1 MPRPETSLPVA
12 AMADLLENSGFRAFW
27 LANLLSNLGTSA
39 FVLAIN
45 WLTVRQYGALGI
57 ASLALAYGLPQL
69 LLQLV
74 GGTISDRI
82 NRRHLYSITES
93 AMLLVAVLILV
104 ASLHGLVPLWL
115 LALVNG
121 CNGAI
126 SAFDTPARTALITDM
141 VPGSEVVVAQQ
152 LYSLSANLTNVFGPA
167 LGGILLSL
175 GPDARSHEEI
185 AFAFNALSF
194 LPLLVCIPFL
204 PSHQPALRASAQ
216 RPPFLR
222 SLREGLSFVRH
233 RPDLRTL
240 LALLALLMLLGMPF
254 QGLLPVFVNR
264 HLSLEGGHGFYAA
277 LLSAVGLGA
286 FVGSLLGI
294 GLGEGRR
301 PGLLLAL
308 TTAGLGGSVL
318 LLVGSGVI
326 HWASLAAF
334 LAGACGNLAIGLDN
348 ALLQGGTPE
357 LMQGRVNA
365 IANLSKGLQSFS
377 VSAASYLMHRLSAVG
392 HNGIG
397 YQLVQAPMAIAL
409 LIGVALLWPRLG
421 RLAPPAAEA

>member
-1 MPRPETSLPVA
+1 
-12 AMADLLENSGFRAFW
+12 
-27 LANLLSNLGTSA
+27 
-39 FVLAIN
+39 
-45 WLTVRQYGALGI
+45 
-57 ASLALAYGLPQL
+57 
-69 LLQLV
+69 
-74 GGTISDRI
+74 
-82 NRRHLYSITES
+82 
-93 AMLLVAVLILV
+93 
-104 ASLHGLVPLWL
+104 
-115 LALVNG
+115 
-121 CNGAI
+121 
-126 SAFDTPARTALITDM
+126 
-141 VPGSEVVVAQQ
+141 VVAQQ
-152 LYSLSANLTNVFGPA
+152 LYTLSANLTNVFGPA

-194 LPLLVCIPFL
+194 LPLLACLPFL
-204 PSHQPALRASAQ
+204 PSHQPERSGLEQAA
-216 RPPFLR
+216 PFVR

-233 RPDLRTL
+233 RSDLRTL
-240 LALLALLMLLGMPF
+240 LALLALVMLLGMPF

-308 TTAGLGGSVL
+308 TAAGLGGAVL

-334 LAGACGNLAIGLDN
+334 LAGACGNLTIGLDN

-377 VSAASYLMHRLSAVG
+377 VSAASYLMHWLTGVG
-392 HNGIG
+392 HHANG
-397 YQLVQAPMAIAL
+397 YQLVQVPMAIAL

-421 RLAPPAAEA
+421 SLAPPVAEA

>member
-1 MPRPETSLPVA
+1 VSRPEVALPIT
-12 AMADLLENSGFRAFW
+12 AMADLLTNRGFRAFW
-27 LANLLSNLGTSA
+27 IANLISNLGTSA

-45 WLTVRQYGALGI
+45 WLTVKQYGALGI
-57 ASLALAYGLPQL
+57 ATLALAYGVPQL

-74 GGTISDRI
+74 GGTLSDRI
-82 NRRHLYSITES
+82 NRRHLFAITET
-93 AMLLVAVLILV
+93 AMLLMAALMLL
-104 ASLHGLVPLWL
+104 ASLRGVVPLWL

-141 VPGSEVVVAQQ
+141 VPRGQVVVAQQ
-152 LYSLSANLTNVFGPA
+152 LYTLSANLTNVFGPA

-194 LPLLVCIPFL
+194 LPLLGCIPFL
-204 PSHQPALRASAQ
+204 PSLQPELGGAAQ
-216 RPPFLR
+216 RMPFLR

-233 RPDLRTL
+233 RQDLRTL
-240 LALLALLMLLGMPF
+240 LALLALVMLLGMPF

-264 HLSLEGGHGFYAA
+264 HLSLDGGHGFYAA

-301 PGLLLAL
+301 PGLLLSITA
-308 TTAGLGGSVL
+308 AGLGGAVL

-334 LAGACGNLAIGLDN
+334 LAGACGNLTIGLDN

-357 LMQGRVNA
+357 MIQGRVNA

-377 VSAASYLMHRLSAVG
+377 VSAASYQMHRLSSLG

-421 RLAPPAAEA
+421 RLAPPVAQA